1 MYRLTCV
8 SKRKE
13 ASFLKGETMR
23 KNQNKEHLKL
33 VRQAVRGNP
42 EAYGRLI
49 SEYQEYLYKM
59 AFLYMRN
66 QEDAL
71 DLVGSVVLKGYQNI
85 HRLKNPE
92 WFKTWLTRILINLAV
107 DEKKK
112 TLYCVDISEV
122 QISGKACS
130 LQRAMI
136 CQRLQ
141 CIPSM
146 CLMRLRQNGRRCGR
160 SCMTKALRRS
170 CRDGWRSARRQR
182 WKLILLIDDKRAR
195 NAYLTSIS
203 SSLTAGDD
211 NRIQP

>member
-23 KNQNKEHLKL
+23 ENQNKEHLKL

-122 QISGKACS
+122 QISGENTGVSVEEKCDLEAALRKIPDKYQIPVVLKYFSGLSVKEIAYVTGNPEGTVKACLS
-130 LQRAMI
+130 R
-136 CQRLQ
+136 
-141 CIPSM
+141 
-146 CLMRLRQNGRRCGR
+146 GR
-160 SCMTKALRRS
+160 SELK
-170 CRDGWRSARRQR
+170 
-182 WKLILLIDDKRAR
+182 KILKED
-195 NAYLTSIS
+195 YFY
-203 SSLTAGDD
+203 AG
-211 NRIQP
+211 

>member
-1 MYRLTCV
+1 
-8 SKRKE
+8 
-13 ASFLKGETMR
+13 MR
-23 KNQNKEHLKL
+23 ENQNKEHLKL

-122 QISGKACS
+122 QIPEKHVPYRG
-130 LQRAMI
+130 L
-136 CQRLQ
+136 
-141 CIPSM
+141 
-146 CLMRLRQNGRRCGR
+146 
-160 SCMTKALRRS
+160 
-170 CRDGWRSARRQR
+170 
-182 WKLILLIDDKRAR
+182 
-195 NAYLTSIS
+195 
-203 SSLTAGDD
+203 
-211 NRIQP
+211 

>member
-1 MYRLTCV
+1 
-8 SKRKE
+8 
-13 ASFLKGETMR
+13 MR

-136 CQRLQ
+136 CQRSHSTTW
-141 CIPSM
+141 IPRMKKPGCQYRKNCTTNLSP
-146 CLMRLRQNGRRCGR
+146 R
-160 SCMTKALRRS
+160 SFRSIWKASRS
-170 CRDGWRSARRQR
+170 R
-182 WKLILLIDDKRAR
+182 K
-195 NAYLTSIS
+195 
-203 SSLTAGDD
+203 
-211 NRIQP
+211 

>member
-1 MYRLTCV
+1 
-8 SKRKE
+8 
-13 ASFLKGETMR
+13 MR
-23 KNQNKEHLKL
+23 ENQNKEHLKL

-136 CQRLQ
+136 CQRSQ

-146 CLMRLRQNGRRCGR
+146 CLMLLRQNGRRCGR

-170 CRDGWRSARRQR
+170 CRDGWRSVRRQR

-203 SSLTAGDD
+203 SFLTAGG
-211 NRIQP
+211 

>member
-1 MYRLTCV
+1 MKEDRYEQVVSYIIENQEKFYRL
-8 SKRKE
+8 
-13 ASFLKGETMR
+13 
-23 KNQNKEHLKL
+23 
-33 VRQAVRGNP
+33 
-42 EAYGRLI
+42 
-49 SEYQEYLYKM
+49 
-59 AFLYMRN
+59 AFSYVQN

-136 CQRLQ
+136 CQRSQ

-170 CRDGWRSARRQR
+170 CRDGWRSVRRQR